1 MTRTR
6 PFADLLAKIEA
17 DPVRRARVG
26 ERKRA
31 IEDALVL
38 ADLRSQAGV
47 TQREMAQ
54 ALNVSQSRVSKI
66 EHAEDLYLSTLRNY
80 VEALGSHLEINTVF
94 GDQTVELVESE
105 K

>member
-6 PFADLLAKIEA
+6 LFADLLAKIEA
-17 DPVRRARVG
+17 DPVRRARIA

-31 IEDALVL
+31 FEDSLLL
-38 ADLRSQAGV
+38 ADLHGQMEV
-47 TQREMAQ
+47 TQREIAQ
-54 ALNVSQSRVSKI
+54 ALNISQSRVSKI

-80 VEALGSHLEINTVF
+80 VEALGGHLEINAVF